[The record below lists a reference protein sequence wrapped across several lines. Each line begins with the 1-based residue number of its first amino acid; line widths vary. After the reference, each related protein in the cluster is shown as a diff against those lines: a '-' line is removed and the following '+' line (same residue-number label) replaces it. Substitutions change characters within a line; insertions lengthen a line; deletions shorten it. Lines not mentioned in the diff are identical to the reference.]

1 MLEQQESVE
10 PTASPEE
17 AEAIAT
23 LAYGYG
29 FPLVLMDVSREVMT
43 AVPSVEAQKGPIN
56 QFIHIA
62 EFPDDTYRDV
72 VSPNVDTLY
81 SLAWLDLAAEPIV
94 LRVPDLGDRYYLM
107 QICDAWTNVF
117 AAPGTRTT
125 GNRAGAFALVGPDW
139 RGTLPADVQ
148 KIAAPTNL
156 VVDHRAHVHR
166 RQGRLRHGQRDSTP
180 VRAGPARSLGPP
192 LHAAGQS
199 PGRARRRRQD
209 TPRRSGEQDM
219 SAGVFL
225 ARLAQLMG
233 SNPPAPEDEPMISR
247 LRRIGVAPGAPFA
260 FDRLPSRLKTAI
272 ERGIAAGRARLAA
285 AAKAFSED
293 EPDHGWRIERSLGRY
308 GTDYATRAFVAAV
321 GLGSNLPEDAIYPV
335 TRVDADGAT
344 LTGANRYR
352 LHFDADDLPPVHAF
366 WSVTM
371 YSTQQFLVKNPI
383 GRYALGDRDPLKFNA
398 DGSLD
403 LYLQNAD
410 PGPDKRAN
418 WLPAPP
424 DGFSL
429 VMRLYSPKK
438 AVIDGSWSPPPVI
451 RA

>member
-10 PTASPEE
+10 PSASPEE

-43 AVPSVEAQKGPIN
+43 AVPSVEALKGPIN
-56 QFIHIA
+56 QFIHVA

-81 SLAWLDLAAEPIV
+81 SLAWVDLAAEPIV

-139 RGTLPADVQ
+139 RGTLPPDVQ

-156 VVDHRAHVHR
+156 VWIIGRTYTAGKADYAAVNAIQRQYELVPLGAWGRPYTPPATVPVAPGVDAK
-166 RQGRLRHGQRDSTP
+166 TP
-180 VRAGPARSLGPP
+180 PVVQVSK
-192 LHAAGQS
+192 
-199 PGRARRRRQD
+199 
-209 TPRRSGEQDM
+209 M
-219 SAGVFL
+219 SAGMFLDRL
-225 ARLAQLMG
+225 ARLMG
-233 SNPPAPEDEPMISR
+233 SNPPSADDEPMISR
-247 LRRIGVAPGAPFA
+247 LRQIGVARGAPFV
-260 FDRLPSRLKTAI
+260 FDRLPSPLKAAI

-285 AAKAFSED
+285 TAKAVSE
-293 EPDHGWRIERSLGRY
+293 EAPEHGWRIERDLGRY
-308 GTDYATRAFVAAV
+308 GTDYATRALVAII
-321 GLGSNLPEDAIYPV
+321 GLGSNLAEDAVYPI
-335 TRVDADGAT
+335 TRVDADGAK

-352 LHFDADDLPPVHAF
+352 LHFEADELPPVHAF
-366 WSVTM
+366 WSITM

-383 GRYALGDRDPLKFNA
+383 GRYALGDRNPLRFNA

-438 AVIDGSWSPPPVI
+438 AVLDGNWSPPPVI
-451 RA
+451 RT

>member
-10 PTASPEE
+10 PSASPEE

-29 FPLVLMDVSREVMT
+29 YPLVLMDLSREVMT

-56 QFIHIA
+56 QFIHVQT
-62 EFPDDTYRDV
+62 FPDDTYRDV

-81 SLAWLDLAAEPIV
+81 STAWLDLTAEPIV

-107 QICDAWTNVF
+107 QILDAWTDVF

-125 GNRAGAFALVGPDW
+125 GNRAGAFALVGPNW
-139 RGTLPADVQ
+139 RGTLPRDVQ
-148 KIAAPTNL
+148 KIDAPTNL
-156 VVDHRAHVHR
+156 VWIIGRTYTAGKADYAAVNAIQRQYALVPLSAWGRAY
-166 RQGRLRHGQRDSTP
+166 TP
-180 VRAGPARSLGPP
+180 PAKVPV
-192 LHAAGQS
+192 AAGVD
-199 PGRARRRRQD
+199 AK
-209 TPRRSGEQDM
+209 TPTVVQVGKM

-225 ARLAQLMG
+225 ERLARLMG

-260 FDRLPSRLKTAI
+260 FDRLPPRLQTAI
-272 ERGIAAGRARLAA
+272 ERGVAAGRGRLAESV
-285 AAKAFSED
+285 KGFSED
-293 EPDHGWRIERSLGRY
+293 EGTIGWRVERGLGRY
-308 GTDYATRAFVAAV
+308 GTDYALRAFVAIV
-321 GLGSNLPEDAIYPV
+321 GLGSNLAEDAIYPV
-335 TRVDADGAT
+335 TRKDADGAT

-352 LHFDADDLPPVHAF
+352 LHFEADELPPVHAF

-371 YSTQQFLVKNPI
+371 YSTQQFLVTNPI
-383 GRYALGDRDPLKFNA
+383 GRYAIGDRNPLKYNA

-438 AVIDGSWSPPPVI
+438 ALLDGSWSPPPVV